1 MNTNDYFWIIGG
13 GILQIPLIEEV
24 KKLGMKTIV
33 SDANKNCICKDKA
46 DIFVQI
52 DIFDIESHVE
62 FADSISKD
70 GKEIR
75 GVLAA
80 GIDAP
85 ETMAVLSKH
94 LKLPGVSP
102 EIARIVNNKDIFR
115 KKMTEIGIDVP
126 KFEVVDNENIKNL
139 EIIIKK
145 IGFPL
150 IVKNTSSSGSRG
162 TKIFYE
168 NNFLDIYEKV
178 SEAIEVSRSSRALIE
193 SLWVGTE
200 HTVETIFDIDGVFH
214 ECFITDRIFDLSEGY
229 ALETGLVHPSQ
240 LDDEKQKKVYALA
253 KEVSDALGI
262 KVGASK
268 FDIIYTD
275 DGPKIIE
282 MTVRLSGGFDC
293 QYLVPAATG
302 KNILKTAI
310 LTAIGENFDKG
321 LLKDNKGKSCISESL
336 WPKPGVIKEITG
348 IEDAK
353 ISKGFEFIH
362 FRSNIG
368 DEVSEYN
375 DCTKRVCFILVS
387 GKDLKNAKEN
397 MKLIKN
403 KITITTNH

>member
-1 MNTNDYFWIIGG
+1 MNSKDYFWIIGG
-13 GILQIPLIEEV
+13 GILQIPLIKEV

-33 SDANKNCICKDKA
+33 SDADKNCICKDEA
-46 DIFVQI
+46 DIFIKI
-52 DIFDIESHVE
+52 DIFDIKSHIE
-62 FADSISKD
+62 FAESISKD
-70 GKEIR
+70 GIFIR

-126 KFEVVDNENIKNL
+126 KFEVVDNKNIKNL
-139 EIIIKK
+139 EMIVNR

-168 NNFLDIYEKV
+168 NNISDIHEKV
-178 SEAIEVSRSSRALIE
+178 IEAIQVSRSSKALIE
-193 SLWVGTE
+193 SLWVGSE
-200 HTVETIFDIDGVFH
+200 HTVETIYDIDGVFH

-240 LDDEKQKKVYALA
+240 LDVEKQKDIYDLVK
-253 KEVSDALGI
+253 KVSDLIGI

-268 FDIIYTD
+268 FDIMYTK

-302 KNILKTAI
+302 KNILKAAI
-310 LTAIGENFDKG
+310 LTAIGENFEED
-321 LLKDNKGKSCISESL
+321 LLKDKLGKSCISESL
-336 WPKPGVIKEITG
+336 WPKPGIIEKISG

-353 ISKGFEFIH
+353 RSKGYEFIH
-362 FRSNIG
+362 FRSNVG
-368 DEVSEYN
+368 DKVSEYN

-387 GKDLKNAKEN
+387 GDDLENAKEN